1 MVVFTC
7 NHCGESLKKQAVEKH
22 YKWQKCQGAP
32 VFLTC
37 VDCLKDFRQD
47 EYVGHIKCIS
57 EAERYYGKDYQ
68 AKPSQNKGQK
78 KQEAWTDI
86 IQSVLQR
93 DDLSTRL
100 RGVLHTL
107 TKHQNVP
114 RKKPKFLNFMKN
126 VSKQT
131 SEYDATR
138 IFDLIEEA
146 FQKAK
151 EVSNGESSSNVKD
164 KKTTANGHETSE
176 NGENGNEAKE
186 NGDSEDVQEHSLE
199 DKKKNKSKTDKNENG
214 LENIAQEVEPP
225 KKKKKKNAPEASA
238 DDAVVGDVQEQE
250 EKPKKK
256 RKKQE
261 NGDAVHDESVQ
272 EAAEPKIPTD
282 NGVTDNVQEQEEKPK
297 KKRKKQENGDAVQ
310 DESVQEAMEP
320 KKKRKKQQ
328 TTEDVVEENMEN
340 SEKIPEQK
348 ESPAKTKKRKEVMKS
363 IKESDANQVSF
374 PWMETIRKILEKA
387 EGNISKEKLKKR
399 LLKKHLKLYPECT
412 KIEKTID
419 IVMSRRLRKIK
430 DVSVEDGLVTL
441 KA

>member
-151 EVSNGESSSNVKD
+151 EVSSSSNVKD

-199 DKKKNKSKTDKNENG
+199 DKKKNRSKTDKNENG

-250 EKPKKK
+250 EKPKKNERSK
-256 RKKQE
+256 KTEMQCMMKVFRKLQ
-261 NGDAVHDESVQ
+261 S
-272 EAAEPKIPTD
+272 P
-282 NGVTDNVQEQEEKPK
+282 
-297 KKRKKQENGDAVQ
+297 RF
-310 DESVQEAMEP
+310 
-320 KKKRKKQQ
+320 QQ
-328 TTEDVVEENMEN
+328 IM
-340 SEKIPEQK
+340 
-348 ESPAKTKKRKEVMKS
+348 
-363 IKESDANQVSF
+363 
-374 PWMETIRKILEKA
+374 
-387 EGNISKEKLKKR
+387 G
-399 LLKKHLKLYPECT
+399 
-412 KIEKTID
+412 
-419 IVMSRRLRKIK
+419 
-430 DVSVEDGLVTL
+430 
-441 KA
+441 